1 LARRGMQV
9 RQLILTASALVI
21 AGAGPARAQDT
32 APVPGDSGLQSLV
45 AEALLRNPT
54 VAQRQAAVRAATLRI
69 RPAGSLPDPMLT
81 VGVMDL
87 VLPHFEFNQS
97 DFTEADVELSQE
109 IPWPGAL
116 GARSGVMRAAA
127 AGARAEEGTVRRD
140 LTTAMAVGYYRL
152 GYAVTALETLRHQ
165 RELLEAAVQLSTTRY
180 TTGAAPQS
188 DPLQA
193 KLARDRLRSE
203 EFALE
208 SERIAALAA
217 VNALRNRAP
226 GDSVPVTSIDP
237 ATLRAVAA
245 PQPPADSLVA
255 LALATHPRLA
265 VRRAA
270 VHAATRTIQV
280 ERLGAR
286 PDFTLTLRYGYR
298 PRAFNFNFPDFFSA
312 FVGLRL
318 PVWAWRKQNRLA
330 DAARAD
336 STGAAAGLR
345 DAELQLSRE
354 VAEAAARV
362 QASQQRL
369 ALLVDGV
376 LPNARGTVESVLRSY
391 QVGRAEFLTL
401 TGCKKAPAPAM
412 QRMPG
417 MPGMPAASADTSGV
431 PVNRTEAQR
440 LGITFARATER
451 PVRSSIRAVGILKYA
466 EPNLVYVNARVGGW
480 VERLYADY
488 VGKHVEQGDP
498 LLALYSPDL
507 VSAQEEYLLARR
519 LKDDTLAASARSR
532 LGLWDIPADQIDSLE
547 ARGTV
552 TRTLLLRAP
561 RSGEITEKMVIDG
574 QAVKPGDN
582 LFLIA
587 DRRLLWVDLSI
598 FEQDAAAVRVGM

>member
-1 LARRGMQV
+1 
-9 RQLILTASALVI
+9 
-21 AGAGPARAQDT
+21 
-32 APVPGDSGLQSLV
+32 LV
-45 AEALLRNPT
+45 AEALARNPT

-109 IPWPGAL
+109 IPWPGSL
-116 GARSGVMRAAA
+116 GARAGVVRAAA
-127 AGARAEEGTVRRD
+127 AGARAEEAIVRREV
-140 LTTAMAVGYYRL
+140 TTTMVVAYYRL
-152 GYAVTALETLRHQ
+152 GYSVTALETLRHQ

-180 TTGAAPQS
+180 ATGAAPQS

-193 KLARDRLRSE
+193 KMARDRLRSE

-217 VNALRNRAP
+217 VNTLRNRAP
-226 GDSVPVTSIDP
+226 GDSVPVGSMEP
-237 ATLRAVAA
+237 AALRVRAA
-245 PQPPADSLVA
+245 PQPTDSLVA

-270 VHAATRTIQV
+270 VDAATRTIQV

-354 VAEAAARV
+354 VTEAAARV
-362 QASQQRL
+362 EASQQRL
-369 ALLVDGV
+369 SLLVDGV

-401 TGCKKAPAPAM
+401 LSVEDARYRAEL
-412 QRMPG
+412 
-417 MPGMPAASADTSGV
+417 
-431 PVNRTEAQR
+431 EA
-440 LGITFARATER
+440 
-451 PVRSSIRAVGILKYA
+451 VAVA
-466 EPNLVYVNARVGGW
+466 
-480 VERLYADY
+480 ADY
-488 VGKHVEQGDP
+488 Q
-498 LLALYSPDL
+498 AQL
-507 VSAQEEYLLARR
+507 VM
-519 LKDDTLAASARSR
+519 
-532 LGLWDIPADQIDSLE
+532 
-547 ARGTV
+547 
-552 TRTLLLRAP
+552 LRQLTA
-561 RSGEITEKMVIDG
+561 GES
-574 QAVKPGDN
+574 QP
-582 LFLIA
+582 
-587 DRRLLWVDLSI
+587 
-598 FEQDAAAVRVGM
+598 